1 MASLDIKNL
10 VKNIPLDETIEKLYE
25 QRFFDDNPVHSL
37 IKKDLKELFKFASYE
52 SLSTFD
58 NEYYCQ

>member
-37 IKKDLKELFKFASYE
+37 IKKDLKELFKFAS
-52 SLSTFD
+52 
-58 NEYYCQ
+58 